1 VSLDLGITSK
11 VWIESIRELTP
22 TPMDLTRNG
31 TVPSTPEHISLG
43 STTVREQA
51 SLASCSLTSS
61 NMEKSTGVAP
71 RYQANLTGGSL
82 KVAESRI
89 VAGLLL
95 KGGDPREWRTAIQ
108 TENLLKTRSP
118 GTAKRLGRLIR
129 DRLAPMPPE
138 ILQLIRDGAGD
149 VATHAVLAAAIRHS
163 PLLGD
168 FMDLALRD
176 QYRRFSNC
184 LTYKVWED
192 YLEECR
198 GRDPDMPEWSDST
211 VRRLR
216 SSIFQILA
224 QAGFI
229 QNTRSLALHRPQIA
243 DQVIAC
249 LKLNREDYVLRCI
262 TVGS

>member
-1 VSLDLGITSK
+1 MSVAATN
-11 VWIESIRELTP
+11 P
-22 TPMDLTRNG
+22 TR
-31 TVPSTPEHISLG
+31 
-43 STTVREQA
+43 
-51 SLASCSLTSS
+51 
-61 NMEKSTGVAP
+61 VAP

-95 KGGDPREWRTAIQ
+95 QGGDPKGWRKAIQ
-108 TENLLKTRSP
+108 TDNLLKARTP

-129 DRLAPMPPE
+129 DRLSPMPPE
-138 ILQLIRDGAGD
+138 ILQMIRDSAGD

-168 FMDLALRD
+168 FMDLTLRD
-176 QYRRFSNC
+176 QYRRFSKC
-184 LTYKVWED
+184 LTNKVWED

-198 GRDPDMPEWSDST
+198 GRDPEMPQWSDST

-216 SSIFQILA
+216 SSVFQILA
-224 QAGFI
+224 QAGFV
-229 QNTRSLALHRPQIA
+229 QDTRSMALLRPHIA

>member
-1 VSLDLGITSK
+1 MSVTSTY
-11 VWIESIRELTP
+11 TP
-22 TPMDLTRNG
+22 P
-31 TVPSTPEHISLG
+31 VIP
-43 STTVREQA
+43 
-51 SLASCSLTSS
+51 
-61 NMEKSTGVAP
+61 K
-71 RYQANLTGGSL
+71 YQANLTGGSL

-95 KGGDPREWRTAIQ
+95 QGGRPEDWRKAIQ
-108 TENLLKTRSP
+108 TENLLKAKTP

-129 DRLAPMPPE
+129 DRLSPMPPE

-168 FMDLALRD
+168 FMDLVLRD
-176 QYRRFSNC
+176 HYRRFSKV
-184 LTYKVWED
+184 LTYKAWDD

-198 GRDPDMPEWSDST
+198 GRDPEMPQWSDST
-211 VRRLR
+211 VQRLR
-216 SSIFQILA
+216 SSVFQILA
-224 QAGFI
+224 QAGFV
-229 QNTRSLALHRPQIA
+229 QNTRSLALLRPHIS